1 MHGQTQPPSR
11 GPITTSNLSKGVW
24 KPQGTKLELDI
35 EDGRNLQKSNAD
47 RKETLGRELDETRA
61 VLVVYLT

>member
-1 MHGQTQPPSR
+1 MTKQ
-11 GPITTSNLSKGVW
+11 KA
-24 KPQGTKLELDI
+24 KLELDI